1 MSEILWQWIRY
12 SINPGM
18 LVLAEALW
26 TEKRNPYPEYLF
38 QCEQSAAPSMMELV
52 LYNQVSTRCLVYPV
66 RECYPNRD
74 SVLIFVIGRL
84 DTQQWMQPVGPD
96 KWENHVVEPMNDH
109 PCYYCHFFMSP
120 WEEWVT
126 RQIGWLMFTGWIILL
141 TWLWRSSLLF
151 GEHLNWKQIYI
162 YFLPI

>member
-1 MSEILWQWIRY
+1 MTVNKIFHKSRDVGFGR
-12 SINPGM
+12 SIMNR
-18 LVLAEALW
+18 E
-26 TEKRNPYPEYLF
+26 EKSISRVSIPR
-38 QCEQSAAPSMMELV
+38 EQSAAPSMMELV

-66 RECYPNRD
+66 RECYPNWD

-109 PCYYCHFFMSP
+109 PCYYGHFFMSP

-126 RQIGWLMFTGWIILL
+126 RQIGWLMFTGWIILP